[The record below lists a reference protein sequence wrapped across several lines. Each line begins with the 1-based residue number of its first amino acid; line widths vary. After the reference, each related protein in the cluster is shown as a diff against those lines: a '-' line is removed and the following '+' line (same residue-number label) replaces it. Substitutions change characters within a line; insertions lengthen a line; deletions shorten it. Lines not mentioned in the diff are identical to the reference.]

1 MFVKG
6 LFLLMRSSVLQT
18 AGSGRLRFAAA
29 AMATTGLLALA
40 AGLPSAASA
49 AFDASAP
56 SCLPAAL
63 GGEGGSSSAVSI
75 QGEGSS
81 LQANAQN
88 LWKTILKTEA
98 HGCGSNAPSVTFES
112 KSSGCG
118 LNAVG
123 AGSEASSCTFKTGA
137 GEAGSKPGYRDIK
150 DRFGASDFAPS
161 PEEEQNI
168 DAGPNG
174 AGNAK
179 SGSIHV
185 IPVAEAAIAVVVNF
199 PEGCKLKSPGTG
211 AMSENNDAST
221 GGPNDLSAA
230 PTGDTEANE
239 TLRVH
244 IPAQALEEIWE
255 HKITQW
261 GKIPTPT
268 GNKLLED
275 EMTGMPTGQ
284 DATDSCASAPIYR
297 IVREDVSGTSFNFKA
312 YLSLLPSIEGGPALW
327 SESEVGK
334 KNQAWPLASASS
346 PGVPVAVNKTTNV
359 CEEATNQ
366 ICRAAA
372 SGGGGLAKAVNATDG
387 SIGYLDLAT
396 ARKEGFNMEEKAA
409 DDRYWLPLEPVS
421 PTATPGVVDT
431 GVFVEP
437 TVDSGAHFTKL
448 EGHRKGANC
457 EGADVRGVPAAGESP
472 NGDPTL
478 GNWSKAI
485 ATGGT
490 SKAIAEHPTTAYPV
504 CAITYDLAFDD
515 NAAAYENTTPEEQ
528 AARAIK
534 DYLSVA
540 VSQFGQDQLPGEADY
555 AVLEPELLTD
565 AQTGVAAIG
574 WNKTSGAGGKTEEVV
589 KPPVVVAK
597 TGTTAPG
604 VTPVA
609 PPSNSFSVA
618 SAKVKGKNIVLSLVL
633 PGAGKVQIKAAGGG
647 VTVSNVTASVSGGQ
661 GTVTLPISSA
671 ALKKLAKA
679 KSKKLSVSITVTF
692 TPTGGTAA
700 TQTKTLTITQASI
713 AGKPKKK
720 SKKKGKKG

>member
-1 MFVKG
+1 
-6 LFLLMRSSVLQT
+6 MRSSVLLT

-29 AMATTGLLALA
+29 AMASTGLLALA
-40 AGLPSAASA
+40 AGLPSAANA

-63 GGEGGSSSAVSI
+63 GGEGGNSSAVAI

-81 LQANAQN
+81 LQASAQT

-179 SGSIHV
+179 SGTVHV
-185 IPVAEAAIAVVVNF
+185 IPVAEAAIAVVVHF
-199 PEGCKLKSPGTG
+199 PEGCKLTSPGTG
-211 AMSENNDAST
+211 LTSENNDAST
-221 GGPNDLSAA
+221 GGPNDPAAA

-244 IPAQALEEIWE
+244 IPAKALEEIWE

-268 GNKLLED
+268 GGKLLED
-275 EMTGMPTGQ
+275 EMTGTPTGQ
-284 DATDSCASAPIYR
+284 DAADTCASAPIYR

-312 YLSLLPSIEGGPALW
+312 YLSLLPSTDGGTALW

-346 PGVPVAVNKTTNV
+346 TGTPVAVDKTSNV
-359 CEEATNQ
+359 CEEATSQ

-396 ARKEGFNMEEKAA
+396 ARKEGFNMEEKTA
-409 DDRYWLPLEPVS
+409 DDRYWLPLEPVN
-421 PTATPGVVDT
+421 PTSSAVDT

-437 TVDSGAHFTKL
+437 TVDAGAHFTKL

-457 EGADVRGVPAAGESP
+457 EGADVRGVPTAAASP

-478 GNWSKAI
+478 GNWANAI

-515 NAAAYENTTPEEQ
+515 NAAAYENTTAEEQ
-528 AARAIK
+528 AARAIR

-540 VSQFGQDQLPGEADY
+540 VSQYGQDQLPGEADY

-574 WNKTSGAGGKTEEVV
+574 WNKAAGSGGTKEETV
-589 KPPVVVAK
+589 KPPPVVTK
-597 TGTTAPG
+597 TAPVTPG
-604 VTPVA
+604 VTPTT
-609 PPSNSFSVA
+609 PPSNSFSIA
-618 SAKVKGKNIVLSLVL
+618 SGKVKGKDIVLSLVL
-633 PGAGKVQIKAAGGG
+633 PGAGKVQIKATGGG

-679 KSKKLSVSITVTF
+679 KGKKLSVAITVTF

-700 TQTKTLTITQASI
+700 TQKKTLTVTQASV
-713 AGKPKKK
+713 ASKPKKK
-720 SKKKGKKG
+720 SKKKGKKKG